1 MASTL
6 TKTRGRKRIPQPEPL
21 ERPAREKADRPW
33 HEYRCQRQWQLL
45 KPGWAGCLAADEL
58 SFIQEHLKADDRLS
72 LAWGFRP
79 GQKLRS
85 EAAIQRIALHG
96 DSDRRSTNVRLARTR
111 KAQAAA

>member
-1 MASTL
+1 MSQGNDKL
-6 TKTRGRKRIPQPEPL
+6 WHGYRSEPNWKLL
-21 ERPAREKADRPW
+21 E
-33 HEYRCQRQWQLL
+33 
-45 KPGWAGCLAADEL
+45 PGWAGCLGADEL